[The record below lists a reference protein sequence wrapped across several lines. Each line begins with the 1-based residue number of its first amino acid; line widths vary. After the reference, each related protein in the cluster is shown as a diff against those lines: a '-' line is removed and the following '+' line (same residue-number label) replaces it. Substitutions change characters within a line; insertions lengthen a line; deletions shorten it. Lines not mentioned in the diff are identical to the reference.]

1 MTRAYKR
8 GHDRSRAGRA
18 PTILRRVGIVLA
30 GALTAGI
37 LSAFPALADEPTAAA
52 GTPVPLGSVTA
63 TGDDQLFALAADHSA
78 VYRYNGQ
85 GTDWTKV
92 GGPAETLHAGG
103 AGLFAT
109 NPDTGKVFKY
119 DGTPEA
125 WSQIGEAGADF
136 AVTGDRLYA
145 LNPDRTAVY
154 EWSGQGTQWAKV
166 GGPAKDL
173 DAGGAGLFATAPDD
187 KIFKYDG
194 APETWS
200 QVGEAGA
207 DFAVTNDR
215 LYGIAADHTAVFEW
229 TGHGTDWNR
238 VGGPAQDLYA
248 GGAGLFATDPATGQL
263 NKYTGQP
270 DSWTKTGD
278 PGAGFTV
285 SDTHLYGL
293 APNKIAVLRWAGT
306 DWTPLGA
313 PTTAPNPA
321 PPAPPAQET
330 PPPTPPTPP
339 APAQPQESAPVVP
352 KAQESVPAPPP
363 AEAEAPTVP
372 GTEGE
377 PPPEDESG
385 QRETVPAPVQ
395 PAGASDTLNEHSARI
410 AVTAQDDL
418 YTLAADNTGLWKRG
432 SDGWTSLSGPANAV
446 YAGRAGV
453 FMTSPDSEQI
463 RKYNADTTSW
473 DPVAGSAGQ
482 FAVTGK
488 HLYRLTPDGI
498 GQWHG
503 DTWTKIGGPAKNI
516 YAGRAGLFATNPD
529 TGDLYKYDGKPHK
542 WTRVGGPGA
551 QFAVGHDHV
560 YGITPDHKAVYEWSG
575 KGTDWTRIG
584 GTAKDLYAGGA
595 GLFATNPHT
604 GNIHKYNGTPGSWTQ
619 IGGPGA
625 TFAVSDTQLY
635 GLSPDLNTT
644 YRWNNTTNTAADAG
658 TGGDWTRLGGAADV
672 AQQQKDEQLLAANCA
687 PGRDCVKEYRD
698 AKKTLETSLT
708 DWLKDNGGQALIDT
722 FGITAVLECVNDHD
736 LSSCLEVLVDAGSTL
751 LAVGSFKKAYKLGK
765 STKNIATEL
774 PEFKEKAEKARAIYS
789 GLKKIVEAAKTA
801 EPVTERLPEQPGEQL
816 YRGRDCRNKFGG
828 WRYYAPVDKMGRA
841 LSVEACLDK
850 SFIELNPGTPTST
863 SSNKA
868 ESASVR
874 RPPAYI
880 WAAVFTTE
888 IGNRKAGNWRNAC
901 HLLASQ
907 LGGDGLDYRNLAT
920 CSRTANSTAMGD
932 SPPHHADN
940 MAHWESIVATAVKQS
955 GQVVSYRVVPQ
966 YEGSKV
972 VPVAFRMQ
980 ASGYDPQGGPGIYF
994 DKIVPNDMY
1003 STRDKNWRNL
1013 GHASPDVWV
1022 E

>member
-1 MTRAYKR
+1 MTRTSVR
-8 GHDRSRAGRA
+8 GRARSRTGRT
-18 PTILRRVGIVLA
+18 PTVLRRVGVVLA

-63 TGDDQLFALAADHSA
+63 TGDDQLFALAADHTA

-92 GGPAETLHAGG
+92 GGPAQDLYAGG

-125 WSQIGEAGADF
+125 WSQIGETGADF

-154 EWSGQGTQWAKV
+154 EWSGQGTDWAKV

-194 APETWS
+194 APEAWS
-200 QVGEAGA
+200 QIGEPGA
-207 DFAVTNDR
+207 DFAVTGDR
-215 LYGIAADHTAVFEW
+215 LYGIAADRSAVYEW
-229 TGHGTDWNR
+229 SGQGTEWAK

-248 GGAGLFATDPATGQL
+248 GGAGLFATDRTTGQL

-270 DSWTKTGD
+270 DSWTKTGE

-293 APNKIAVLRWAGT
+293 SPNGTAVLRWAGTGT

-313 PTTAPNPA
+313 PTTTPTPA
-321 PPAPPAQET
+321 PPAHET

-339 APAQPQESAPVVP
+339 TPAQPQESAPVTP
-352 KAQESVPAPPP
+352 EAPESVPAPPP
-363 AEAEAPTVP
+363 AEAPEAAEAPAVT
-372 GTEGE
+372 GSEGE

-385 QRETVPAPVQ
+385 QRETVPAPAL
-395 PAGASDTLNEHSARI
+395 PAGASDSLNEHSVRI

-418 YTLAADNTGLWKRG
+418 YTLAADNSGLWKRG

-446 YAGRAGV
+446 HAGHAGV

-463 RKYNADTTSW
+463 RKYDADTPSW
-473 DPVAGSAGQ
+473 EPVGGSAGQ

-498 GQWHG
+498 GEWHG
-503 DTWTKIGGPAKNI
+503 DAWTKIGGPAKTI

-529 TGDLYKYDGKPHK
+529 TGDLHKYDGKPHK
-542 WTRVGGPGA
+542 WTRIGGPGA
-551 QFAVGHDHV
+551 RFAVGHDHV
-560 YGITPDHKAVYEWSG
+560 YGITPDNKAVYEWSG

-584 GTAKDLYAGGA
+584 GAAKDLYAGGA
-595 GLFATNPHT
+595 GLFATNPDT
-604 GNIHKYNGTPGSWTQ
+604 GNIHKYNGTPDSWTQ

-635 GLSPDLNTT
+635 GLSPDLTTT

-672 AQQQKDEQLLAANCA
+672 AQQQRDEQLLAEQC
-687 PGRDCVKEYRD
+687 GQECVEEYRE
-698 AKKTLETSLT
+698 AKKLLETSIT
-708 DWLKDNGGQALIDT
+708 DWLNDNGLDILLDT
-722 FGITAVLECVNDHD
+722 FGIDDIVKCSQGDLLKCLWAVTDV
-736 LSSCLEVLVDAGSTL
+736 GSTL
-751 LAVGSFKKAYKLGK
+751 LGVGAVKKTGKLAGAIKKTAKELPPFLKKADEAKQKHRDLRKIIDTAQEASDQTRGEPG
-765 STKNIATEL
+765 NRDDAL
-774 PEFKEKAEKARAIYS
+774 P
-789 GLKKIVEAAKTA
+789 
-801 EPVTERLPEQPGEQL
+801 
-816 YRGRDCRNKFGG
+816 DCRRQGAG
-828 WRYYAPVDKMGRA
+828 WVDPGTRDA
-841 LSVEACLDK
+841 AHGNRTTGVDACLD
-850 SFIELNPGTPTST
+850 LAYVTDHPGTPTERNGVKPPGYT
-863 SSNKA
+863 WGRA
-868 ESASVR
+868 YVGYLGG
-874 RPPAYI
+874 RPRD
-880 WAAVFTTE
+880 V
-888 IGNRKAGNWRNAC
+888 NAC
-901 HLLASQ
+901 HLLGAQ
-907 LGGDGLDYRNLAT
+907 LSGSGTDLANLAT
-920 CSRTANSTAMGD
+920 CGSDANSYVGKAQTPIPSMDSMLHFEDTIRSLVDSEHVVRYKVTPTYSGDRTVPDAFQMSYTAWDRDGGYAGAATDTVPNLIYTAGRGWKNLGTAIDSRTG
-932 SPPHHADN
+932 AD
-940 MAHWESIVATAVKQS
+940 APLA
-955 GQVVSYRVVPQ
+955 GQP
-966 YEGSKV
+966 
-972 VPVAFRMQ
+972 
-980 ASGYDPQGGPGIYF
+980 
-994 DKIVPNDMY
+994 
-1003 STRDKNWRNL
+1003 
-1013 GHASPDVWV
+1013 
-1022 E
+1022 